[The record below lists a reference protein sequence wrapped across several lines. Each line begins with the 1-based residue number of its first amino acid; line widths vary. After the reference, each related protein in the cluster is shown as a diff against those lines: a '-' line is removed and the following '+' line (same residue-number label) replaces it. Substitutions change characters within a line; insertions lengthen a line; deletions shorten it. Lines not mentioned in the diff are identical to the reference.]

1 MTTSKRLIGIDFLK
15 SISIFGVVFIH
26 SRNDNIIS
34 EITSELFRVAVPL
47 FIVFFSYFLEKN
59 LSSVSTKKEY
69 NDILKQK
76 FFLLFLPYAFFT
88 ILYFFILNDLSL
100 IKPRELITG
109 YWSGYGWSGQYFFIV
124 LFQLILVFP
133 LLQKIVNLK
142 LIYIITISLF
152 LYLIMSY
159 IFWNLSFVS
168 KLSDR
173 IFIYWLPYAILGILL
188 YKNIDLFK
196 NIANKLIL
204 FTIFLIPTEFFIF
217 NYFNIV
223 HSSYVLVSVLVSS
236 SLIAIYFI
244 VNENIIKKYL
254 PDYLKKLSIYI
265 SNKTLGIFVLNQL
278 FIFLLKPFYHYI
290 QVENIFIDS
299 IIIFL
304 FSIIIFI
311 LCILTIEILSK
322 TFLKKVIIN

>member
-133 LLQKIVNLK
+133 LLQKIVNVK

-188 YKNIDLFK
+188 YRNIDLFK
-196 NIANKLIL
+196 NIANKLRSRSCETQR
-204 FTIFLIPTEFFIF
+204 FRR
-217 NYFNIV
+217 
-223 HSSYVLVSVLVSS
+223 
-236 SLIAIYFI
+236 
-244 VNENIIKKYL
+244 
-254 PDYLKKLSIYI
+254 
-265 SNKTLGIFVLNQL
+265 
-278 FIFLLKPFYHYI
+278 
-290 QVENIFIDS
+290 
-299 IIIFL
+299 
-304 FSIIIFI
+304 
-311 LCILTIEILSK
+311 
-322 TFLKKVIIN
+322 

>member
-133 LLQKIVNLK
+133 LLQKIVNVK

-188 YKNIDLFK
+188 YRNIDLFK

-223 HSSYVLVSVLVSS
+223 HSSYVLVSILVSS

-265 SNKTLGIFVLNQL
+265 SNKTLGIFVLNPL
-278 FIFLLKPFYHYI
+278 FIFLLKPFHPYI

>member
-133 LLQKIVNLK
+133 LLQKIVNVK

-188 YKNIDLFK
+188 YRNIDLFK

-223 HSSYVLVSVLVSS
+223 HSSYVLVSILVSS

-265 SNKTLGIFVLNQL
+265 SNKTLGIFVLNPL
-278 FIFLLKPFYHYI
+278 FIFLLKPFHPYI
-290 QVENIFIDS
+290 QVENILIDS

>member
-109 YWSGYGWSGQYFFIV
+109 YWSGYGWAGQYFFII
-124 LFQLILVFP
+124 LFQLILIFP
-133 LLQKIVNLK
+133 LLQKIVNIK
-142 LIYIITISLF
+142 LVYITVVSLF
-152 LYLIMSY
+152 LYITMSY
-159 IFWNLSFVS
+159 AFWDLSIVS

-173 IFIYWLPYAILGILL
+173 IFIYWVPYAILGVLL
-188 YKNIDLFK
+188 YRNIDLFK
-196 NIANKLIL
+196 NISNKFI
-204 FTIFLIPTEFFIF
+204 IFSIILIPIEFFIF
-217 NYFNIV
+217 NYLNIV
-223 HSSYVLVSVLVSS
+223 HSPYVIFSVLVSS

-244 VNENIIKKYL
+244 VNENIIKISL
-254 PDYLKKLSIYI
+254 PNYLKILSIYI
-265 SNKTLGIFVLNQL
+265 SNKTLGIFVLNPL
-278 FIFLLKPFYHYI
+278 FIFLLKPFYSFI
-290 QVENIFIDS
+290 QVENFLIDS
-299 IIIFL
+299 IMIFL
-304 FSIIIFI
+304 FSILIFI
-311 LCILTIEILSK
+311 LCILTIEILSR
-322 TFLKKVIIN
+322 TFIKKLISN

>member
-133 LLQKIVNLK
+133 LLQKIVNVK

-188 YKNIDLFK
+188 YRNIDLFK

-217 NYFNIV
+217 NYFKIV

-265 SNKTLGIFVLNQL
+265 SNKTLGIFVLNPL

>member
-15 SISIFGVVFIH
+15 SISIFGVVFIY

-109 YWSGYGWSGQYFFIV
+109 YWSGYGWAGQYFFII
-124 LFQLILVFP
+124 LFQLILIFP
-133 LLQKIVNLK
+133 LLQKIVNIK
-142 LIYIITISLF
+142 LVYITVVSLF
-152 LYLIMSY
+152 LYITMSY
-159 IFWNLSFVS
+159 AFWDLSIVS

-173 IFIYWLPYAILGILL
+173 IFIYWVPYAILGVLL
-188 YKNIDLFK
+188 YRNIDLFK
-196 NIANKLIL
+196 NISNKFI
-204 FTIFLIPTEFFIF
+204 IFSIILIPIEFFIF
-217 NYFNIV
+217 NYLNIV
-223 HSSYVLVSVLVSS
+223 HSPYVIFSVLVSS

-244 VNENIIKKYL
+244 VNENIIKISL
-254 PDYLKKLSIYI
+254 PNYLKILSIYI
-265 SNKTLGIFVLNQL
+265 SNKTLGIFVLNPL
-278 FIFLLKPFYHYI
+278 FIFLLKPFYSFI
-290 QVENIFIDS
+290 QVENFLIDS
-299 IIIFL
+299 IMIFL
-304 FSIIIFI
+304 FSILIFI
-311 LCILTIEILSK
+311 LCILTIEILSR
-322 TFLKKVIIN
+322 TFIKKLISN

>member
-34 EITSELFRVAVPL
+34 EITSELFRVPVPL

-133 LLQKIVNLK
+133 LLQKIVNVK

-188 YKNIDLFK
+188 YRNIDLFK

-223 HSSYVLVSVLVSS
+223 HSSYVLVSILVSS

-265 SNKTLGIFVLNQL
+265 SNKTLGIFVLNPL

>member
-1 MTTSKRLIGIDFLK
+1 MNKSNRIIGIDFLK
-15 SISIFGVVFIH
+15 FISIFGVVFIH
-26 SRNDNIIS
+26 ARNENIIPEIIS
-34 EITSELFRVAVPL
+34 EFFRVAVPL
-47 FIVFFSYFLEKN
+47 FIIFFAYFLEKS
-59 LSSVSTKKEY
+59 LSKVSTKKEY
-69 NDILKQK
+69 YNILKQK

-88 ILYFFILNDLSL
+88 ILYFFILNDLST

-133 LLQKIVNLK
+133 LLQKIVNVK

-188 YKNIDLFK
+188 YRNIDLFK

-265 SNKTLGIFVLNQL
+265 SNKTLGIFVLNPL

>member
-265 SNKTLGIFVLNQL
+265 SNKTLGIFVLNPL

>member
-133 LLQKIVNLK
+133 LLQKIVNVK

-188 YKNIDLFK
+188 YRNIDLFK

-223 HSSYVLVSVLVSS
+223 HSSYVLVSILVSS

-265 SNKTLGIFVLNQL
+265 SNKTLGIFVLNPL
-278 FIFLLKPFYHYI
+278 FIFLLKNYLH
-290 QVENIFIDS
+290 S
-299 IIIFL
+299 
-304 FSIIIFI
+304 
-311 LCILTIEILSK
+311 CISVL
-322 TFLKKVIIN
+322 

>member
-133 LLQKIVNLK
+133 LLQKIVNVK

-159 IFWNLSFVS
+159 IFWDLSIVS

-188 YKNIDLFK
+188 YRNIDLFK

-223 HSSYVLVSVLVSS
+223 HSSYVLVSILVSS

-265 SNKTLGIFVLNQL
+265 SNKTLGIFVLNPL

>member
-109 YWSGYGWSGQYFFIV
+109 YWSEYGWSGQYFFIV

-133 LLQKIVNLK
+133 LLQKIVNVK

-188 YKNIDLFK
+188 YRNIDLFK

-223 HSSYVLVSVLVSS
+223 HSSYVLVSILVSS

-265 SNKTLGIFVLNQL
+265 SNKTLGIFVLNPL

>member
-133 LLQKIVNLK
+133 LLQKIVNVK

-152 LYLIMSY
+152 L
-159 IFWNLSFVS
+159 
-168 KLSDR
+168 
-173 IFIYWLPYAILGILL
+173 
-188 YKNIDLFK
+188 
-196 NIANKLIL
+196 NIA
-204 FTIFLIPTEFFIF
+204 IFLSILIVPASKSTLSHVKAQTSPRRIP
-217 NYFNIV
+217 
-223 HSSYVLVSVLVSS
+223 VLKASTKG
-236 SLIAIYFI
+236 IW
-244 VNENIIKKYL
+244 
-254 PDYLKKLSIYI
+254 
-265 SNKTLGIFVLNQL
+265 NK
-278 FIFLLKPFYHYI
+278 
-290 QVENIFIDS
+290 
-299 IIIFL
+299 
-304 FSIIIFI
+304 
-311 LCILTIEILSK
+311 
-322 TFLKKVIIN
+322 

>member
-133 LLQKIVNLK
+133 LLQKIVNVK

-188 YKNIDLFK
+188 YRNIDLFK

-223 HSSYVLVSVLVSS
+223 HSSYVLVSILVSS

-265 SNKTLGIFVLNQL
+265 SNKTLGIFVLNPL

-299 IIIFL
+299 
-304 FSIIIFI
+304 
-311 LCILTIEILSK
+311 TLS
-322 TFLKKVIIN
+322 

>member
-133 LLQKIVNLK
+133 LLQKIVNVK

-217 NYFNIV
+217 NYFNIL
-223 HSSYVLVSVLVSS
+223 HSSYVLVSILVSS

-265 SNKTLGIFVLNQL
+265 SNKTLGIFVLNPL
-278 FIFLLKPFYHYI
+278 FIFLLKPFYSFI
-290 QVENIFIDS
+290 QVENFLIDS
-299 IIIFL
+299 IMIFL
-304 FSIIIFI
+304 FSILIFI
-311 LCILTIEILSK
+311 LCILTIEILSR
-322 TFLKKVIIN
+322 TFIKKLISN

>member
-133 LLQKIVNLK
+133 LLQKIVNVK

-188 YKNIDLFK
+188 YRNIDLFK

-223 HSSYVLVSVLVSS
+223 HSSYVLVSILVSS

-265 SNKTLGIFVLNQL
+265 SNKTLGIFVLNPL

-311 LCILTIEILSK
+311 LCILTIEILSR
-322 TFLKKVIIN
+322 TFIKKLISN

>member
-133 LLQKIVNLK
+133 LLQKIVNVK

-188 YKNIDLFK
+188 YRNIDLFK

-223 HSSYVLVSVLVSS
+223 HSSYVLVSILVSS

-265 SNKTLGIFVLNQL
+265 SNKTLGIFVLNPL

-304 FSIIIFI
+304 FSILIFI
-311 LCILTIEILSK
+311 LCILTIEILSR
-322 TFLKKVIIN
+322 TFIKKLISN

>member
-133 LLQKIVNLK
+133 LLQKIVNVK

-173 IFIYWLPYAILGILL
+173 IFIYWLPYALLGILL
-188 YKNIDLFK
+188 HRNIDLFK
-196 NIANKLIL
+196 NI
-204 FTIFLIPTEFFIF
+204 
-217 NYFNIV
+217 
-223 HSSYVLVSVLVSS
+223 
-236 SLIAIYFI
+236 
-244 VNENIIKKYL
+244 
-254 PDYLKKLSIYI
+254 
-265 SNKTLGIFVLNQL
+265 SNK
-278 FIFLLKPFYHYI
+278 FI
-290 QVENIFIDS
+290 
-299 IIIFL
+299 L
-304 FSIIIFI
+304 FSIILSYYASFAILFI
-311 LCILTIEILSK
+311 SSFASINPRCVYTFNVTPISECPIKYWSAFGFIPAFAILEQYVCLHT
-322 TFLKKVIIN
+322 

>member
-133 LLQKIVNLK
+133 LLQKIVNVK

-188 YKNIDLFK
+188 YRNIDLFK

-223 HSSYVLVSVLVSS
+223 HSSYVLVSILVSS

-265 SNKTLGIFVLNQL
+265 SNKTLGIFVLNPL

>member
-15 SISIFGVVFIH
+15 SISIFGVVFIY

-133 LLQKIVNLK
+133 LLQKIVNVK

-188 YKNIDLFK
+188 YRNIDLFK

-223 HSSYVLVSVLVSS
+223 HSSYVLVSILVSS

-265 SNKTLGIFVLNQL
+265 SNKTLGIFVLNPL

>member
-188 YKNIDLFK
+188 YRNIDLFK

-223 HSSYVLVSVLVSS
+223 HSSYVLVSILVSS

-265 SNKTLGIFVLNQL
+265 SNKTLGIFVLNPL

>member
-133 LLQKIVNLK
+133 LLQKIVNVK

-223 HSSYVLVSVLVSS
+223 HSSYVLVSILVSS

-265 SNKTLGIFVLNQL
+265 SNKTLGIFVLNPL

>member
-133 LLQKIVNLK
+133 LLQKIVNVK

-188 YKNIDLFK
+188 YRNIDLFK

-223 HSSYVLVSVLVSS
+223 HSPYVLVSVLVSS

-265 SNKTLGIFVLNQL
+265 SNKTLGIFVLNPL
-278 FIFLLKPFYHYI
+278 FIFLLKPFHPYI
-290 QVENIFIDS
+290 QVENILIDS

>member
-88 ILYFFILNDLSL
+88 ILYFFILNDLST

-109 YWSGYGWSGQYFFIV
+109 YWSGYGWAGQYFFII
-124 LFQLILVFP
+124 LFQLILIFP
-133 LLQKIVNLK
+133 LLQKIVNIK
-142 LIYIITISLF
+142 LVYITVVSLF
-152 LYLIMSY
+152 LYITMSY
-159 IFWNLSFVS
+159 AFWDLSIVS

-173 IFIYWLPYAILGILL
+173 IFIYWVPYAILGVLL
-188 YKNIDLFK
+188 YRNIDLFK
-196 NIANKLIL
+196 NISNKFI
-204 FTIFLIPTEFFIF
+204 IFSIILIPIEFFIF
-217 NYFNIV
+217 NYLNIV
-223 HSSYVLVSVLVSS
+223 HSPYVIFSVLVSS

-244 VNENIIKKYL
+244 VNENIIKISL
-254 PDYLKKLSIYI
+254 PNYLKILSIYI
-265 SNKTLGIFVLNQL
+265 SNKTLGIFVLNPL
-278 FIFLLKPFYHYI
+278 FIFLLKPFYSFI
-290 QVENIFIDS
+290 QVENFLIDS
-299 IIIFL
+299 IMIFL
-304 FSIIIFI
+304 FSILIFI
-311 LCILTIEILSK
+311 LCILTIEILSR
-322 TFLKKVIIN
+322 TFIKKLISN

>member
-69 NDILKQK
+69 NDILKQN

-133 LLQKIVNLK
+133 LLQKIVNVK

-188 YKNIDLFK
+188 YRNIDLFK

-223 HSSYVLVSVLVSS
+223 HSSYVLVSILVSS

-265 SNKTLGIFVLNQL
+265 SNKTLGIFVLNPL

>member
-188 YKNIDLFK
+188 YRNIDLFK

-265 SNKTLGIFVLNQL
+265 SNKTLGIFVLNPL

>member
-133 LLQKIVNLK
+133 LLQKIVNVK

-159 IFWNLSFVS
+159 IFCNLSFVS

-188 YKNIDLFK
+188 YRNIDLFK

-223 HSSYVLVSVLVSS
+223 HSSYVLVSILVSS

-265 SNKTLGIFVLNQL
+265 SNKTLGIFVLNPL
-278 FIFLLKPFYHYI
+278 FIFLLKPFYSFI
-290 QVENIFIDS
+290 QVENFLIDS
-299 IIIFL
+299 IMIFL
-304 FSIIIFI
+304 FSILIFI
-311 LCILTIEILSK
+311 LCILTIEILSR
-322 TFLKKVIIN
+322 TFIKKLISN

>member
-133 LLQKIVNLK
+133 LLQKIVNVK

-188 YKNIDLFK
+188 YRNIDLFK

-223 HSSYVLVSVLVSS
+223 HSSYVLVSILVSS

-265 SNKTLGIFVLNQL
+265 SNKTLGIFVLNPL

-290 QVENIFIDS
+290 QVENFLIDS
-299 IIIFL
+299 IMIFL
-304 FSIIIFI
+304 FSILIFI
-311 LCILTIEILSK
+311 LCILTIEILSR
-322 TFLKKVIIN
+322 TFIKKLISN

>member
-133 LLQKIVNLK
+133 LLQKIVNVK

-188 YKNIDLFK
+188 YRNIDLFK

-223 HSSYVLVSVLVSS
+223 HSSYVLVSILVSS

-265 SNKTLGIFVLNQL
+265 SNKTLGIFVLNPL
-278 FIFLLKPFYHYI
+278 FIFLLKPFYSFI
-290 QVENIFIDS
+290 QVENFLIDS
-299 IIIFL
+299 IMIFL
-304 FSIIIFI
+304 FSILIFI
-311 LCILTIEILSK
+311 LCILTIEILSR
-322 TFLKKVIIN
+322 TFIKKLISN

>member
-133 LLQKIVNLK
+133 LLQKIVNVK

-188 YKNIDLFK
+188 YRNIDLFK

-223 HSSYVLVSVLVSS
+223 HSSYVLVSILVSS

-265 SNKTLGIFVLNQL
+265 SNKTLGIFVLNPL
-278 FIFLLKPFYHYI
+278 FIFLLKLFHPYI
-290 QVENIFIDS
+290 QVENILIDS

>member
-88 ILYFFILNDLSL
+88 IFYFFILNDLSL

-133 LLQKIVNLK
+133 LLQKIVNVK

-188 YKNIDLFK
+188 YRNIDLFK

-223 HSSYVLVSVLVSS
+223 HSPYVLVSVLVSS

-265 SNKTLGIFVLNQL
+265 SNKTLGIFVLNPL

>member
-133 LLQKIVNLK
+133 LLQKIVNVK

-188 YKNIDLFK
+188 YRNIDLFK

-265 SNKTLGIFVLNQL
+265 SNKTLGIFVLNPL